1 MEPRYEPTWSHETND
16 EVFIGQA
23 GALDI
28 YYERNK
34 DYDEAW
40 IIAVGPDERKIYDD
54 RQHNFDVYEV
64 RDGNRLV
71 LQTHE
76 LQDIHIELHE
86 MCEIYALAVAR
97 GYIKEPE
104 EI

>member
-1 MEPRYEPTWSHETND
+1 VKPRYKPTWTWSHENND
-16 EVFIGQA
+16 EVLIGQA

-28 YYERNK
+28 YYEHNE

-40 IIAVGPDERKIYDD
+40 IIAVGPDKRKVYDD

-71 LQTHE
+71 LQTDERH
-76 LQDIHIELHE
+76 DIHIELAE
-86 MCEIYALAVAR
+86 MCEIYALAISL
-97 GYIKEPE
+97 GYLEDN
-104 EI
+104 